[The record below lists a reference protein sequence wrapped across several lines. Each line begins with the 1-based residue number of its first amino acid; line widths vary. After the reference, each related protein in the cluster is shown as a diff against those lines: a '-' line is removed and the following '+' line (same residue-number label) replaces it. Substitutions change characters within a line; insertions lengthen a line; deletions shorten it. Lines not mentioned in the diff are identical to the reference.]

1 VIGRTVF
8 AAVAALVLGAGF
20 MMAPAAEGKGGPKC
34 GRLCRDAVSA
44 CRTATCDPI
53 TSKKDKRKC
62 KKDCRKNAIALCNSQ
77 PQPHTADQ
85 CSGTSATGAFV
96 N

>member
-20 MMAPAAEGKGGPKC
+20 ILTPPAEGKGGPKC
-34 GRLCRDAVSA
+34 GRLCREVVAA
-44 CRTATCDPI
+44 CRVPCDSI
-53 TSKKDKRKC
+53 ESKKEKKRC
-62 KKDCRKNAIALCNSQ
+62 KSTCRKNAIASCNAG
-77 PQPHTADQ
+77 PKPHTVDQ
-85 CSGTSATGAFV
+85 CSSASATGAFV

>member
-8 AAVAALVLGAGF
+8 AAIAALVLGAGF
-20 MMAPAAEGKGGPKC
+20 MMTPPAEGKGGPKC
-34 GRLCRDAVSA
+34 GRLCREVVAA
-44 CRTATCDPI
+44 CRVPCDSI
-53 TSKKDKRKC
+53 ESKKERKRC
-62 KKDCRKNAIALCNSQ
+62 KSDCRKNTLALCNSQ
-77 PQPHTADQ
+77 PKPHTVDH